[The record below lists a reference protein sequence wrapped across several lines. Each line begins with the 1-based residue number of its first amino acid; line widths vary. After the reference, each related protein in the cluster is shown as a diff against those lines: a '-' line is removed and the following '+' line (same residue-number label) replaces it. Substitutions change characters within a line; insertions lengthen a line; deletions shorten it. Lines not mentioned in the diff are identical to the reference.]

1 MEGYPKKKI
10 SNNDKKQHKQQVLSS
25 EISEAEI
32 IVDAENINLEQQSL
46 FYANKISK
54 DSVEG
59 ISRQSSLFHNA

>member
-10 SNNDKKQHKQQVLSS
+10 SNNDKKQHKQQVSSS
-25 EISEAEI
+25 EISEAKI

>member
-1 MEGYPKKKI
+1 MEGFPKKKI
-10 SNNDKKQHKQQVLSS
+10 SNNDKKQNKQQVSSS